1 MIEEL
6 RYTLRSDGSSDKALI
21 PILTWLLREH
31 KVECAIQS
39 TWADLRRLRKPH
51 KTLSEQIKWSLELYP
66 CDLLFIHR
74 DAEKEGL
81 EKRIAEITEAV
92 EEVSEDLSNIPPKI
106 CVIPVRM
113 QEAWLLINEEAIRQ
127 AVGNPNGKQK
137 IQLPQID
144 EIEKLVRPKDELF
157 DLLREASGRKG
168 RRLQQLDVRLCANR
182 VTEFIDDF
190 SPLRSLPAFQILDND
205 IERIVKEQSWVT
217 SNLP

>member
-1 MIEEL
+1 MIDEL
-6 RYTLRSDGSSDKALI
+6 HYTLRSDGSSDKALI

-51 KTLSEQIKWSLELYP
+51 RTLPEQIRWSLELYP
-66 CDLLFIHR
+66 CDLLFVHR
-74 DAEKEGL
+74 DAEKEKL
-81 EKRIAEITEAV
+81 EKRAAEIAEAV
-92 EEVSEDLSNIPPKI
+92 EEVSKDLNIPPQI

-113 QEAWLLINEEAIRQ
+113 QEAWLLINEEAIRW

-137 IQLPQID
+137 IQLPPTI
-144 EIEKLVRPKDELF
+144 EIEKLVKPKDDLF

-182 VTEFIDDF
+182 VTEFIEDF
-190 SPLRSLPAFQILDND
+190 SPLRSLPAFQILESE
-205 IERIVKEQSWVT
+205 IERIVKEQSWGH
-217 SNLP
+217 S